1 MSTFAEIKR
10 WDRQPLFLRVGF
22 VVENLGTGKTMR
34 VKSITQRGTDKL
46 VDFDD
51 ADETRWAESCPVSE
65 HWTQIAPA
73 R

>member
-34 VKSITQRGTDKL
+34 VKSITQRGVFAKKALAKL
-46 VDFDD
+46 SPKQ
-51 ADETRWAESCPVSE
+51 ES
-65 HWTQIAPA
+65 
-73 R
+73 